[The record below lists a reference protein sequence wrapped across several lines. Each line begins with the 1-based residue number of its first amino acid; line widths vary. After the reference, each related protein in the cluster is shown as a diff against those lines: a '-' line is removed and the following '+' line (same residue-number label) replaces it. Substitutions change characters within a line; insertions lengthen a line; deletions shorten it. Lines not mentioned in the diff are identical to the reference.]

1 VLEGL
6 GRAAVV
12 AATVPLPERLEA
24 GRPAMAVRSSVA
36 DEDVAVALRAP
47 EIMIAGTLV
56 TALADIRLLGRREVV
71 ATEALCAERHCASK
85 AQEIRMLGIEE
96 NIMMKI
102 GL

>member
-12 AATVPLPERLEA
+12 VAAVPLTARLEA
-24 GRPAMAVRSSVA
+24 GSPAMAVRSSVA

-47 EIMIAGTLV
+47 ETIIAGTLV
-56 TALADIRLLGRREVV
+56 TALADIRLLGRREVD
-71 ATEALCAERHCASK
+71 ATEELCADRHCVSN
-85 AQEIRMLGIEE
+85 AQGIRILGIEE
-96 NIMMKI
+96 NIRMKI

>member
-1 VLEGL
+1 
-6 GRAAVV
+6 
-12 AATVPLPERLEA
+12 
-24 GRPAMAVRSSVA
+24 MAVRSSVA

-47 EIMIAGTLV
+47 EIMIAGMLV

>member
-1 VLEGL
+1 
-6 GRAAVV
+6 
-12 AATVPLPERLEA
+12 
-24 GRPAMAVRSSVA
+24 M
-36 DEDVAVALRAP
+36 
-47 EIMIAGTLV
+47 LV